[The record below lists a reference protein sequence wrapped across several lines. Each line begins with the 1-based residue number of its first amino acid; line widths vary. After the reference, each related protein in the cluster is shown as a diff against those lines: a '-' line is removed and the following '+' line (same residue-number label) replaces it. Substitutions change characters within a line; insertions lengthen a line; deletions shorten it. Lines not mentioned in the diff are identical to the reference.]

1 MALAAVLA
9 TAGDG
14 LGQPPTA
21 KERTDAGSVSL
32 PDGVVTRL
40 GSDRF
45 RFEAKVGGP
54 LVFSPDGKLL
64 AYGPSV
70 FDVATGRRVHLLP
83 TAGSQGS
90 WVVRFLDDGKRV
102 AVAVQG
108 GGRLGLSVYALG
120 EAKPPPA
127 LPLPYKPGTSLVD
140 VTPDGSRALLVDNL
154 EKAYLWDVK
163 GGREVWSCGKPSIMD
178 VLPLSPDGKT
188 FVMFDDGFHLRD
200 AATGKSIG
208 KFPRWRWDTT
218 TRCQFPD
225 GRLALANDRN
235 RQIAVLTAGNGG
247 TIRTFASEGSPARFT
262 CSPDGRYLVG
272 TGTYGSQVWDTT
284 AAEGA
289 GPVARLAPAEQA
301 GFSPDGK
308 ILAMRDIGYVALYS
322 VGDWKLLPQSA
333 DPPSPVIRLRVTDDG
348 KRVFGLTGDGW
359 SNWPV
364 HGGPATVLRD
374 DGLAGLRVRG
384 YWGLGALA
392 ELSADG
398 RVAVDLVRP
407 PTKDR
412 SDRRVVLSV
421 VDAAGG
427 KPLALPLE
435 YAPNRPLSLS
445 PDGRYVSASAF
456 GGETRV
462 WDSRTGEV
470 LFRQKRANDE
480 RVMAVRPAP
489 DGRSLGR
496 SVVATWPGN
505 DTNGPSYT
513 QVVVYDHVA
522 GTSWKMNPMP
532 WVLYDGVRFS
542 RDGTRIFG
550 RGRYDNVSAKD
561 TVSVWDVRSGRRL
574 VAWTGAYGWDSHDLS
589 ADNRSLLVGDG
600 DGRLTLVEVAT
611 GAERAHF
618 DHRSTIL
625 STAFLPDG
633 SRAVASSP
641 EAPVYVW
648 DLVGKPGGWD
658 AAKVDAVWAD
668 LASLDAKVAY
678 AAVRRLRA
686 NPGEAVPF
694 LKARVQPP
702 AVPADAKVAQWLKD
716 LDAPRFAAREQAQ
729 KELAAAVDLIRPT
742 VEAAKKGAT
751 FEAGRRIDEILKA
764 ADGWTPD
771 QLRQLRACEVLEG
784 VRTPDAIRVLKAW
797 AAGPPG
803 ARLTVEAKAS
813 ADRLAP

>member
-1 MALAAVLA
+1 LALAAVLA
-9 TAGDG
+9 TTAEG
-14 LGQPPTA
+14 LGQPPAA
-21 KERTDAGSVSL
+21 KERTDADRTSL
-32 PDGVVTRL
+32 PAGVVARL

-45 RFEAKVGGP
+45 RFEAGISGP
-54 LVFSPDGKLL
+54 LVFSADGNLL

-70 FDVATGRRVHLLP
+70 FDVATGRRVHRLP
-83 TAGSQGS
+83 TKGREGS

-102 AVAVQG
+102 AVGVGG

-163 GGREVWSCGKPSIMD
+163 GGREIWSCGKPSIMD

-208 KFPRWRWDTT
+208 KFPPWRWDTT

-235 RQIAVLTAGNGG
+235 RQVAVLTAGDGG
-247 TIRTFASEGSPARFT
+247 TIRTFASDGSPARFT
-262 CSPDGRYLVG
+262 CSRDGRYLAG
-272 TGTYGSQVWDTT
+272 TRTYGSQVWDTT

-289 GPVARLAPAEQA
+289 GPVARLPAAGQA
-301 GFSPDGK
+301 AFSPDGK
-308 ILAMRDIGYVALYS
+308 VLALVDIGYVVLYS
-322 VGDWKLLPQSA
+322 VGDWKPLPQSA
-333 DPPSPVIRLRVTDDG
+333 DPPSPVFRLRVTDDG
-348 KRVFGLTGDGW
+348 KRVLGLTRDGW

-364 HGGPATVLRD
+364 QGGPATLLRD
-374 DGLAGLRVRG
+374 DGLAGLRFRG
-384 YWGLGALA
+384 YWGSGADA
-392 ELSADG
+392 EVSADG
-398 RVAVDLVRP
+398 RVAIDLVRP
-407 PTKDR
+407 PPKGP
-412 SDRRVVLSV
+412 SDRTLVLSV
-421 VDAAGG
+421 VDVAGG
-427 KPLALPLE
+427 KPLALK
-435 YAPNRPLSLS
+435 YAPTRPLCLS
-445 PDGRYVSASAF
+445 HDGRFLTVS
-456 GGETRV
+456 GMGRETLV
-462 WDSRTGEV
+462 WDTRTGEV
-470 LFRQKRANDE
+470 VFAQERADDE
-480 RVMAVRPAP
+480 WVMVARPTA
-489 DGRSLGR
+489 DGRSLAR
-496 SVVATWPGN
+496 SVVAIRPGK
-505 DTNGPSYT
+505 DTDGPSYT

-532 WVLYDGVRFS
+532 WLLYDGVRFS

-550 RGRYDNVSAKD
+550 RGRYDNVYSKD
-561 TVSVWDVRSGRRL
+561 TVSVWDLRTGRRL
-574 VAWTGAYGWDSHDLS
+574 VAWTGKYALDAHDLS

-633 SRAVASSP
+633 SLAVASSP

-648 DLVGKPGGWD
+648 ELIGKPGGWD
-658 AAKVDAVWAD
+658 AAKADALWAD
-668 LASLDAKVAY
+668 LASPDAKVAY
-678 AAVRRLRA
+678 AAIRRLRA

-694 LKARVQPP
+694 LQARIEPP
-702 AVPADAKVAQWLKD
+702 AAPADERVGQWLKD

-729 KELAAAVDLIRPT
+729 KELAAAADLIRPRL
-742 VEAAKKGAT
+742 EAAKKGAT
-751 FEAGRRIDEILKA
+751 FEAGRRLDQVLKA

-771 QLRQLRACEVLEG
+771 QLRQFRACEVLEG
-784 VRTPDAIRVLKAW
+784 VQTPEAIRVLKAW
-797 AAGPPG
+797 AAGPSG
-803 ARLTVEAKAS
+803 ARLTVEAKQS
-813 ADRLAP
+813 VDRLAP